1 MEYIRGNETILVV
14 DDEESL
20 RTVVE
25 ELLGKLGY
33 SVLSAGSGPE
43 ALALAEKFAGKI
55 DLLLTDVVM
64 DPLSGPALAEQLVH
78 ARPEMKVVYISGY
91 DDGALAPDGVL
102 KPGTVL
108 VHKPFTFKILSTRL
122 REVLGNSAA

>member
-1 MEYIRGNETILVV
+1 M
-14 DDEESL
+14 
-20 RTVVE
+20 
-25 ELLGKLGY
+25 
-33 SVLSAGSGPE
+33 
-43 ALALAEKFAGKI
+43 LAEK
-55 DLLLTDVVM
+55 
-64 DPLSGPALAEQLVH
+64 LVH

-122 REVLGNSAA
+122 REVLGPTAA